1 MTKSKKCQTTE
12 NACIEGE
19 SVYIECRTPSKWKL
33 FRMTGNHQGSKCTA
47 KKNVRAIILRE
58 RTNIQKRPK

>member
-1 MTKSKKCQTTE
+1 MTKFKKCSTSL

-19 SVYIECRTPSKWKL
+19 SIYIECRKPGKWQL
-33 FRMTGNHQGSKCTA
+33 FRMSKGHRGSKCTA

-58 RTNIQKRPK
+58 RTNTTKKP